1 MGGNP
6 LIAFGSIGRWDG
18 ERTGISSFETFDDLM
33 NGDDSPFK
41 DCEIDHIWDENGIL
55 KMRGHHHDGSV
66 EVEIRQLTD
75 QGCEAL
81 ESYEQSWLANRSTP
95 QAATTTA
102 ARNPWTASGT
112 T

>member
-81 ESYEQSWLANRSTP
+81 ESYEQAWAGEPFDACRLME
-95 QAATTTA
+95 
-102 ARNPWTASGT
+102 ASIKEPICRIQR
-112 T
+112 